1 MCEKDVMSI
10 EIYVMK
16 TGYIQCGSVTGTG
29 RVVVATLAC

>member
-10 EIYVMK
+10 GVYVIK
-16 TGYIQCGSVTGTG
+16 TGSIQCGSVTGTG